1 MLLYG
6 VLFSLYRVNNFGF
19 QSFTRVASGLSEL
32 KEVLIKQ
39 QRSEKDD
46 LTPQSM
52 SVTQNYHEAPIP
64 ENS

>member
-1 MLLYG
+1 M
-6 VLFSLYRVNNFGF
+6 NNFGF